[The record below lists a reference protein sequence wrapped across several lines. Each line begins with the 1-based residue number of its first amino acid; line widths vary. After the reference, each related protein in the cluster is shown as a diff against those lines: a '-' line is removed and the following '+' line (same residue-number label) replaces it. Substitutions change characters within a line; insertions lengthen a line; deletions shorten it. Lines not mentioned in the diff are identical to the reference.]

1 MARLSYIL
9 KQLRIQNGLTQ
20 KELAQYLH
28 VSQNAIFNWEN
39 DKREPSAEMIER
51 IASYF
56 KVSPAYLM
64 GWEKQGTFFDKSGT
78 PIGDFYGPTLQS
90 PNYELKLGVTDK
102 PNPNAA
108 LRRMTTYMSLLTEAG
123 QNKAIEQI
131 ELLTKI
137 PEYQKEIAGKA
148 PSPDDTSSAPD
159 PEDTSIA
166 PEPPEVMAAHDRTDV
181 EITSEGRQHD
191 IDLMNDDR
199 KWE

>member
-39 DKREPSAEMIER
+39 DKREPSAEMIEQ

-78 PIGDFYGPTLQS
+78 PIRSEERRVGKECRSRWS
-90 PNYELKLGVTDK
+90 PY
-102 PNPNAA
+102 
-108 LRRMTTYMSLLTEAG
+108 
-123 QNKAIEQI
+123 
-131 ELLTKI
+131 
-137 PEYQKEIAGKA
+137 
-148 PSPDDTSSAPD
+148 
-159 PEDTSIA
+159 
-166 PEPPEVMAAHDRTDV
+166 H
-181 EITSEGRQHD
+181 
-191 IDLMNDDR
+191 
-199 KWE
+199 